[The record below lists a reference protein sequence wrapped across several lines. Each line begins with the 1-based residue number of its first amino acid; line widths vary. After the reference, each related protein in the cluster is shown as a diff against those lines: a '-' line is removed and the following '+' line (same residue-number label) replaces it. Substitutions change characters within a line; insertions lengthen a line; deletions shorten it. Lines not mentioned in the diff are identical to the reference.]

1 MRLVGTQEIR
11 QRLGIVSRQRVNQIV
26 GRSDFPTPLAVL
38 AHGRI
43 WDADKVDAWIREHRG

>member
-11 QRLGIVSRQRVNQIV
+11 QRLGTVSRQRVNQIV
-26 GRSDFPTPLAVL
+26 GRLDFPTPLAVL